1 MRWIPCSEYVDE
13 MRVLYK
19 KYCIYVYIIMSMY
32 PRLLQFVGIFVIIM
46 IFLNISECGGGICR
60 GSRNMSRERNLEV
73 TKNNPS
79 ALNKAI
85 DAL

>member
-1 MRWIPCSEYVDE
+1 
-13 MRVLYK
+13 
-19 KYCIYVYIIMSMY
+19 MSRY
-32 PRLLQFVGIFVIIM
+32 LRLLQFVGIFVIIM

-60 GSRNMSRERNLEV
+60 GSRNMGRERNLEV